1 MTIETLI
8 AQMLEVKQQ
17 YPNLERAEILQIF
30 NINAMNDLTN
40 VLKELLG
47 AIRR

>member
-17 YPNLERAEILQIF
+17 YPTLERAEILKIF
-30 NINAMNDLTN
+30 EINAMNDLTEQLMRLN
-40 VLKELLG
+40 L
-47 AIRR
+47 R